1 MHTELQLILSPE
13 QANDENIIKSI
24 IAEKL
29 NTEIELIADFRIL
42 KKSIDARSAN
52 PKINM
57 SLAVFMTGEEI
68 PPIYTKSFVYQNVA
82 DKEPVL
88 IVGAGPS
95 GLFAALKLL
104 ELGLKPILL
113 ERGKKIEE
121 RVEDVHQLTQADRL
135 INTESNFGFGEGGAG
150 TFSDGKLLTRSKRK
164 GSVQGVLET
173 FHYHGAKD
181 SILYDSNPQIG
192 FDVLPQIINH
202 MRQTILSYGG
212 EIHHEKQMT
221 EIIIDNKQVRGCITA
236 DGTQYH
242 ADNLILA
249 TGQSAADIYELLDKQ
264 AISLESKAFALGVRV
279 EHSQALINQIQYHNQ
294 KPNALLPPA
303 IYNLTERIQDRSVY
317 SFCMCPGG
325 EIVPAM
331 TANEEIVVNGMSSS
345 KRDSAFA
352 NAGFVVEIRPE
363 DIPTNF
369 QQYGVF
375 AGLKYRQHLENL
387 AFVKNEANG
396 IAAPAQRLV
405 DFIKGIT
412 SIDLPA
418 NSYKPGLISS
428 PLHQWLP
435 AGIYTR
441 LREAFLRFDRK
452 MQGFLS
458 NDAVVVGVETRSSST
473 LRIPRDHHTGEH
485 PEVQGLFPAGEGSGH
500 SGGITSSAMDGEW
513 IAEMVYNKINA
524 GNK

>member
-1 MHTELQLILSPE
+1 
-13 QANDENIIKSI
+13 
-24 IAEKL
+24 
-29 NTEIELIADFRIL
+29 
-42 KKSIDARSAN
+42 
-52 PKINM
+52 
-57 SLAVFMTGEEI
+57 
-68 PPIYTKSFVYQNVA
+68 
-82 DKEPVL
+82 
-88 IVGAGPS
+88 
-95 GLFAALKLL
+95 
-104 ELGLKPILL
+104 
-113 ERGKKIEE
+113 
-121 RVEDVHQLTQADRL
+121 
-135 INTESNFGFGEGGAG
+135 
-150 TFSDGKLLTRSKRK
+150 
-164 GSVQGVLET
+164 
-173 FHYHGAKD
+173 
-181 SILYDSNPQIG
+181 
-192 FDVLPQIINH
+192 
-202 MRQTILSYGG
+202 
-212 EIHHEKQMT
+212 
-221 EIIIDNKQVRGCITA
+221 
-236 DGTQYH
+236 
-242 ADNLILA
+242 
-249 TGQSAADIYELLDKQ
+249 
-264 AISLESKAFALGVRV
+264 
-279 EHSQALINQIQYHNQ
+279 
-294 KPNALLPPA
+294 
-303 IYNLTERIQDRSVY
+303 
-317 SFCMCPGG
+317 MCPGG

-345 KRDSAFA
+345 TRDSAFA